1 MCILLGDYGD
11 KLTMTTLSQSITSL
25 TQNHS
30 HLGWKRLL
38 RSSIPASTSLYLC
51 YEMAFILHGDP
62 EKSLVLAQPF
72 WIPFC
77 GLMPSSSS
85 SYGLISN
92 CSLCYTHVPQ
102 TQLRLQ
108 PNSERHCRYRDIC
121 GSGQNNFCKTQ
132 KLCYRAE
139 RQREAVKPLLQ
150 IKSIHV

>member
-1 MCILLGDYGD
+1 MLCLISSCVQGWLLFLSPAYYLLALWWFWLLRFCREWTRYVFCPLRASKEGKMCILLGDYGD

-51 YEMAFILHGDP
+51 HEMAFILHGDP

-102 TQLRLQ
+102 T
-108 PNSERHCRYRDIC
+108 
-121 GSGQNNFCKTQ
+121 
-132 KLCYRAE
+132 
-139 RQREAVKPLLQ
+139 
-150 IKSIHV
+150 